1 MRVPVSRTPLLSVR
15 RLFLAPLLLALLAPL
30 PLATAALAED
40 GEILDPCKLVTPT
53 EVEAV
58 LGTPV
63 TNASEAHVKDP
74 VKFPIRICMFRGK
87 NGRNLN
93 LSTGLKTAADFDQE
107 WTGHTAV
114 AGLGEGAYMVPPG
127 LLTFHKGP
135 STVLFQALNFNFA
148 RDSRGNGYPDPA
160 LAAKLKTL
168 ALAAASRM

>member
-1 MRVPVSRTPLLSVR
+1 V
-15 RLFLAPLLLALLAPL
+15 APLFPALLVLLAAL
-30 PLATAALAED
+30 PLATAVLAQE
-40 GEILDPCKLVTPT
+40 GEILDPCKLVTPS

-63 TNASEAHVKDP
+63 TASSEAHVKDS

-87 NGRNLN
+87 NGKNLN
-93 LSTGLKTAADFDQE
+93 VSTGLKSAADFDQE
-107 WTGHTAV
+107 WTGRAAV

-127 LLTFHKGP
+127 VLTFHKGP

-160 LAAKLKTL
+160 LAARMKTL
-168 ALAAASRM
+168 ALAAAARM